1 MMDIILAD
9 DQVEVREALRCALED
24 QADMHLVSEATSA
37 VELLAHLAL
46 RCPDLVLLDWELPG
60 MSGVE
65 LMAQAREVCPT
76 LKLIALSVRPEA
88 CAQATRSGV
97 ECFVSKGDPPERL
110 LDAVRRVAS
119 RKAI

>member
-1 MMDIILAD
+1 
-9 DQVEVREALRCALED
+9 VREALRCVLED
-24 QADMHLVSEATSA
+24 QEDIQLVSEATSA
-37 VELLAHLAL
+37 AELLAHLAL

-65 LMAQAREVCPT
+65 LMAQARAVCPA

-88 CAQATRSGV
+88 CSEATSAGV

-110 LDAVRRVAS
+110 LAAVRRVAS
-119 RKAI
+119 QRLV